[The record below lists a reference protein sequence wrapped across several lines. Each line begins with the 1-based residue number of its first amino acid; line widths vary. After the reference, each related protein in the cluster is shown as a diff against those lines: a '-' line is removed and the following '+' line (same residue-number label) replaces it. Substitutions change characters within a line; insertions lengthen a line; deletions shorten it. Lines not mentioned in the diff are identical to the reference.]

1 MRNEL
6 YGIEMKRESGVS
18 RVRLTGEVA
27 NLDARAL
34 TRLRVLNCIRA
45 QGEASRTDI
54 AAALKLSPA
63 TVTFVTSGLMAGGL
77 IEEISGLD
85 APEAAKRGRPRVALR
100 LTQGQFHIAG
110 IKVSRD
116 RMSILILDFDGR
128 EVVHWDVDLLEP
140 RMTPTALVLAIRD
153 GVTAACAEIDGG
165 IDALAGISIGLAG
178 QVDATNRFVHWSS
191 SLTERNIAFGA
202 LLDEYLPCAAF
213 VENDAN
219 LVAKA
224 EQLFGEARGLNN
236 FLVVTVEHGVG
247 LGIVLD
253 GRLHRGERGCGA
265 EFGHTKVAL
274 RGAEC
279 QCGQHGCLEAY
290 VGSYGLLQRAG
301 KELGQGAVDTVRAL
315 VKTAADGN
323 DCATKIL
330 DEAGEVFGLGLSNLI
345 NLFDPER
352 IILSGAEHRI
362 AHLHSDEVLAQVRA
376 SVVKVDAPLPDI
388 HVHHWDDLKWARG
401 AAAMGIEHV
410 SALKVKEL
418 A

>member
-1 MRNEL
+1 
-6 YGIEMKRESGVS
+6 
-18 RVRLTGEVA
+18 
-27 NLDARAL
+27 
-34 TRLRVLNCIRA
+34 VLNCIRA

-247 LGIVLD
+247 L
-253 GRLHRGERGCGA
+253 
-265 EFGHTKVAL
+265 
-274 RGAEC
+274 
-279 QCGQHGCLEAY
+279 
-290 VGSYGLLQRAG
+290 LQRAG

-315 VKTAADGN
+315 VKTAANGS
-323 DCATKIL
+323 DCAAKIL